1 MATLK
6 IYNDIVGEDEK
17 LMLQLWEGIDGIC
30 FKDIDGFLSN
40 MKADDNEVD
49 IRIHCRGGDC
59 VEGWAIYDKLRQSG
73 KTISCT
79 VEGECSSMAT
89 IILLAAPKERRHATH
104 NSHFCIHNP
113 AAAWPDLGCH
123 DRYTADA
130 IDSGISKLERQVE
143 QLRDEQRKILSL
155 YVERTGADEAEL
167 QDLMDKDIFI
177 NAERALELGFISEVL
192 APITAKRK
200 SIFNNIKPTRKMNK
214 KKAKVSVERGVI
226 SRLLAKAGY
235 KKLSD
240 VKMNALAV
248 TAADGTELTIEREE
262 GEPQVGDAASPD
274 GEFVMEDGS
283 TIVIADGYVT
293 EIIPAD
299 GTVEDPDD
307 VTAEGLDENELV
319 EKVEELQTENE
330 SLTEEVETLT
340 QEKEELES
348 QLEALKGARVLSSN
362 EKVILAKVNRAGGLA
377 WLNKVCAS
385 TSNDTPAGRGFKE
398 GRRSGAQETP
408 TQKALR
414 EKKEALAKKR
424 NK

>member
-1 MATLK
+1 MAVLK
-6 IYNDIVGEDEK
+6 IYNDIVGEEDK
-17 LMLQLWEGIDGIC
+17 VMLQIWEGIDGIC
-30 FKDIDGFLSN
+30 FKDIDSFLSN
-40 MKADDNEVD
+40 MKADDDEID

-89 IILLAAPKERRHATH
+89 IILLAAPKERRHATG

-123 DRYTADA
+123 DRFTADA
-130 IDSGISKLERQVE
+130 IDAGIVKLERQVQ
-143 QLRDEQRKILSL
+143 QLRDEQQKILNL
-155 YVERTGADEAEL
+155 YVDRTGADETEL
-167 QDLMDKDIFI
+167 QELMDKDIFI
-177 NAERALELGFISEVL
+177 NAKRALELGFISEVL
-192 APITAKRK
+192 APITAKR
-200 SIFNNIKPTRKMNK
+200 IRTFNNIKSTRTMNK
-214 KKAKVSVERGVI
+214 KNAKVSVERGII

-240 VKMNALAV
+240 VKMSALAV

-262 GEPQVGDAASPD
+262 GEPQVGDVASPD

-283 TIVIADGYVT
+283 TIVIAEGVIT

-299 GTVEDPDD
+299 DTD
-307 VTAEGLDENELV
+307 VTAEGMDENELV

-340 QEKEELES
+340 QEKEELEEK
-348 QLEALKGARVLSSN
+348 LEALKGARVLSSN

-377 WLNKVCAS
+377 WLNKVCAMKS
-385 TSNDTPAGRGFKE
+385 EETPNSRGFRENRRAGEKE
-398 GRRSGAQETP
+398 SP

>member
-1 MATLK
+1 MAILK
-6 IYNDIVGEDEK
+6 IYNDIVGEEDK
-17 LMLQLWEGIDGIC
+17 VMLQMWEVIDGIC
-30 FKDIDGFLSN
+30 FKDIDSFLSN
-40 MKADDNEVD
+40 MKADDDEID

-89 IILLAAPKERRHATH
+89 IILLAAPKERRHATD

-123 DRYTADA
+123 DRFTADA
-130 IDSGISKLERQVE
+130 IDAGIVKLERQVQ
-143 QLRDEQRKILSL
+143 QLRDEQQKILNL
-155 YVERTGADEAEL
+155 YVDRTGAEETEL
-167 QDLMDKDIFI
+167 QELMDKDIFI
-177 NAERALELGFISEVL
+177 NAKRALELGFISEVL
-192 APITAKRK
+192 APITAKR
-200 SIFNNIKPTRKMNK
+200 IRTFNNIKSTRTMNK
-214 KKAKVSVERGVI
+214 KNAKVSVERGVI

-240 VKMNALAV
+240 VKMSALAV

-262 GEPQVGDAASPD
+262 GEPQVGDVASPD

-283 TIVIADGYVT
+283 TIVIAEGVITD
-293 EIIPAD
+293 IIPAD
-299 GTVEDPDD
+299 DTD
-307 VTAEGLDENELV
+307 VTAEGMDENELV

-340 QEKEELES
+340 QEKEELEEK
-348 QLEALKGARVLSSN
+348 LEALKGARVLSSN

-377 WLNKVCAS
+377 WLNKVCAMKS
-385 TSNDTPAGRGFKE
+385 EETPNSRGFRENRRAGEKE
-398 GRRSGAQETP
+398 SP

>member
-1 MATLK
+1 MAILK
-6 IYNDIVGEDEK
+6 IYNDIVGEEDK
-17 LMLQLWEGIDGIC
+17 VMLQMWEGIDGVC
-30 FKDIDGFLSN
+30 FKDIDDFLNS
-40 MKADDNEVD
+40 MKPDDDVVD

-89 IILLAAPKERRHATH
+89 IILLAAPAERRHATD

-113 AAAWPDLGCH
+113 AAAWPDLGCY

-130 IDSGISKLERQVE
+130 IDAGIKKLGNQLE
-143 QLRDEQRKILSL
+143 QLRQEQKRILSL
-155 YVERTGADEAEL
+155 YVDRTGADETEL
-167 QDLMDKDIFI
+167 QELMDKDIFI
-177 NAERALELGFISEVL
+177 DANRALELGFISEVL
-192 APITAKRK
+192 APITAKR
-200 SIFNNIKPTRKMNK
+200 IRTFNNFKTTRKMNK

-248 TAADGTELTIEREE
+248 TAADGTELTIDRED
-262 GEPQVGDAASPD
+262 GEPQVGDTASPD

-283 TIVIADGYVT
+283 TIIIADGVIT
-293 EIIPAD
+293 DISDDEN
-299 GTVEDPDD
+299 D
-307 VTAEGLDENELV
+307 VTAEGLDEDELM
-319 EKVEELQTENE
+319 EKVGQLQTENE
-330 SLTEEVETLT
+330 TLSEEIDTLT
-340 QEKEELES
+340 KEKEELES

-362 EKVILAKVNRAGGLA
+362 EKVILAKVERAGGLT

-385 TSNDTPAGRGFKE
+385 SSSASPLKRSFRDRISNRAN
-398 GRRSGAQETP
+398 ETP
-408 TQKALR
+408 TQRALR
-414 EKKEALAKKR
+414 EKKEAIANKR
-424 NK
+424 KNK

>member
-1 MATLK
+1 MAILK
-6 IYNDIVGEDEK
+6 IYNDIVGEEDK
-17 LMLQLWEGIDGIC
+17 VMLQMWEGIDGIC

-40 MKADDNEVD
+40 MKADDNEID

-89 IILLAAPKERRHATH
+89 IILLAAPKERRHATD

-123 DRYTADA
+123 DRFTADA
-130 IDSGISKLERQVE
+130 IDAGIVKLERQVQ
-143 QLRDEQRKILSL
+143 QLRDEQQKILNL
-155 YVERTGADEAEL
+155 YVERTGAEETEL
-167 QDLMDKDIFI
+167 QELMDKDIFI
-177 NAERALELGFISEVL
+177 NAQRALELGFISEVL
-192 APITAKRK
+192 APITAKR
-200 SIFNNIKPTRKMNK
+200 IRTFNNIKTTRKMNK
-214 KKAKVSVERGVI
+214 KNAKVSVERGVI

-240 VKMNALAV
+240 VKMSALAV

-283 TIVIADGYVT
+283 TIIIAEGVITD
-293 EIIPAD
+293 IIPAD
-299 GTVEDPDD
+299 GEND
-307 VTAEGLDENELV
+307 VTAEGMDEDELV

-330 SLTEEVETLT
+330 TLTEEVETLT
-340 QEKEELES
+340 EEKEELEA

-377 WLNKVCAS
+377 WLNKVCAMRS
-385 TSNDTPAGRGFKE
+385 TEKPNSRDFRDS
-398 GRRSGAQETP
+398 RRSGAKETP

>member
-1 MATLK
+1 MAVLK
-6 IYNDIVGEDEK
+6 IYNDIVGEEDK
-17 LMLQLWEGIDGIC
+17 VMLQIWEGIDGIC
-30 FKDIDGFLSN
+30 FKDIDSFLSN
-40 MKADDNEVD
+40 MKADDDEID

-89 IILLAAPKERRHATH
+89 IILLAAPKERRHATG

-123 DRYTADA
+123 DRFTADA
-130 IDSGISKLERQVE
+130 IDAGIVKLERQV
-143 QLRDEQRKILSL
+143 QLLRDEQQKILNL
-155 YVERTGADEAEL
+155 YVDRTGADETEL
-167 QDLMDKDIFI
+167 QELMDKDIFI
-177 NAERALELGFISEVL
+177 NAKRALELGFISEVL
-192 APITAKRK
+192 APITAKR
-200 SIFNNIKPTRKMNK
+200 IRTFNNFKSTRTMNK
-214 KKAKVSVERGVI
+214 KNAKVSVERGVI

-240 VKMNALAV
+240 VKMSALAV

-262 GEPQVGDAASPD
+262 GEPQVGDVASPD

-283 TIVIADGYVT
+283 TIVIAEGVIT

-299 GTVEDPDD
+299 DTD
-307 VTAEGLDENELV
+307 VTAEGMDENELV

-340 QEKEELES
+340 QEKEELEEK
-348 QLEALKGARVLSSN
+348 LEALKGARVLSSN

-377 WLNKVCAS
+377 WLNKVCAMKS
-385 TSNDTPAGRGFKE
+385 EETPNSRGFRENRRAGEKE
-398 GRRSGAQETP
+398 SP

>member
-1 MATLK
+1 MAILK
-6 IYNDIVGEDEK
+6 IYNDIVDEEDK
-17 LMLQLWEGIDGIC
+17 VMLQMWEGIDGIC
-30 FKDIDGFLSN
+30 FKDIDSFLSN
-40 MKADDNEVD
+40 MKADDDEID

-89 IILLAAPKERRHATH
+89 IILLAAPKERRHATD

-130 IDSGISKLERQVE
+130 IDAGIVKLERQVQ
-143 QLRDEQRKILSL
+143 QLRDEQQKILNL
-155 YVERTGADEAEL
+155 YVDRTGADESEL
-167 QDLMDKDIFI
+167 QELMDKDIFI
-177 NAERALELGFISEVL
+177 NADRALELGFISEVL
-192 APITAKRK
+192 APITAKR
-200 SIFNNIKPTRKMNK
+200 IRTFNNIKPTRKMNK
-214 KKAKVSVERGVI
+214 KNAKVSVERGVI

-240 VKMNALAV
+240 VKMSALAV

-262 GEPQVGDAASPD
+262 GEPQVGDTASPD

-283 TIVIADGYVT
+283 TIIIAEGVITD
-293 EIIPAD
+293 IIPTD
-299 GTVEDPDD
+299 GED
-307 VTAEGLDENELV
+307 VTAEGMDEDELV

-330 SLTEEVETLT
+330 TLTEEVDTLT
-340 QEKEELES
+340 QEKEELEEK
-348 QLEALKGARVLSSN
+348 LEALKGARVLSSN
-362 EKVILAKVNRAGGLA
+362 EKLILAKVNRAGGLA
-377 WLNKVCAS
+377 WLNKVCAMKS
-385 TSNDTPAGRGFKE
+385 TEKPNSRDFREN
-398 GRRSGAQETP
+398 RRSGEKETP

>member
-1 MATLK
+1 MAVLK
-6 IYNDIVGEDEK
+6 IYNDIVGKEDK
-17 LMLQLWEGIDGIC
+17 VMLQIWEGIDGIC
-30 FKDIDGFLSN
+30 FKDIDSFLSN
-40 MKADDNEVD
+40 MKADDDEID

-89 IILLAAPKERRHATH
+89 IILLAAPKERRHATG

-123 DRYTADA
+123 DRFTADA
-130 IDSGISKLERQVE
+130 IDAGIVKLERQVQ
-143 QLRDEQRKILSL
+143 QLRDEQQKILNL
-155 YVERTGADEAEL
+155 YVDRTGADETEL
-167 QDLMDKDIFI
+167 QELMDKDIFI
-177 NAERALELGFISEVL
+177 NAKRALELGFISEVL
-192 APITAKRK
+192 APITAKR
-200 SIFNNIKPTRKMNK
+200 IRTFNNFKSTRTMNK
-214 KKAKVSVERGVI
+214 KNAKVSVERGVI

-240 VKMNALAV
+240 VKMSALAV

-262 GEPQVGDAASPD
+262 GEPQVGDVASPD

-283 TIVIADGYVT
+283 TIVIAEGVIT

-299 GTVEDPDD
+299 DTD
-307 VTAEGLDENELV
+307 VTAEGMDENELV

-340 QEKEELES
+340 QEKEELEEK
-348 QLEALKGARVLSSN
+348 LEALKGARVLSSN

-377 WLNKVCAS
+377 WLNKVCAMKS
-385 TSNDTPAGRGFKE
+385 EETPNSRGFRENRRAGEKE
-398 GRRSGAQETP
+398 SP

>member
-1 MATLK
+1 MAVLK
-6 IYNDIVGEDEK
+6 IYNDIVGKEDK
-17 LMLQLWEGIDGIC
+17 VMLQIWEGIDGIC
-30 FKDIDGFLSN
+30 FKDIDSFLSN
-40 MKADDNEVD
+40 MKADDDEID

-89 IILLAAPKERRHATH
+89 IILLAAPKERRHATG

-123 DRYTADA
+123 DRFTADA
-130 IDSGISKLERQVE
+130 IDAGIVKLERQVQ
-143 QLRDEQRKILSL
+143 QLRDEQQKILNL
-155 YVERTGADEAEL
+155 YVDRTGADETEL
-167 QDLMDKDIFI
+167 QELMDKDIFI
-177 NAERALELGFISEVL
+177 NAKRALELGFISEVL
-192 APITAKRK
+192 APITAKR
-200 SIFNNIKPTRKMNK
+200 IRTFNNIKSTLTMNK
-214 KKAKVSVERGVI
+214 KNAKVSVERGVI

-240 VKMNALAV
+240 VKMSALAV

-262 GEPQVGDAASPD
+262 GEPQVGDVASPD

-283 TIVIADGYVT
+283 TIVIAEGVIT

-299 GTVEDPDD
+299 DTD
-307 VTAEGLDENELV
+307 VTAEGMDENELV

-340 QEKEELES
+340 QEKEELEEK
-348 QLEALKGARVLSSN
+348 LEALKGARVLSSN

-377 WLNKVCAS
+377 WLNKVCAMKS
-385 TSNDTPAGRGFKE
+385 EETPNSRGFRENRRAGEKE
-398 GRRSGAQETP
+398 SP

>member
-1 MATLK
+1 MAVLK
-6 IYNDIVGEDEK
+6 IYNDIVGEEDK
-17 LMLQLWEGIDGIC
+17 VMLQIWEGIDGIC
-30 FKDIDGFLSN
+30 FKDIDSFLSN
-40 MKADDNEVD
+40 MKADDDEID

-89 IILLAAPKERRHATH
+89 IILLAAPKERRHATG

-123 DRYTADA
+123 DRFTADA
-130 IDSGISKLERQVE
+130 IDAGIVKLERQVQ
-143 QLRDEQRKILSL
+143 QLRDEQQKILNL
-155 YVERTGADEAEL
+155 YVDRTGADETEL
-167 QDLMDKDIFI
+167 QELMDKDIFI
-177 NAERALELGFISEVL
+177 NAKRALELGFISEVL
-192 APITAKRK
+192 APITAKR
-200 SIFNNIKPTRKMNK
+200 IRTFNNIKSTRTMNK
-214 KKAKVSVERGVI
+214 KNAKVSVERGVI

-240 VKMNALAV
+240 VKMSALAV

-262 GEPQVGDAASPD
+262 GEPQVGDVASPD

-283 TIVIADGYVT
+283 TIVIAEGVIT

-299 GTVEDPDD
+299 DTD
-307 VTAEGLDENELV
+307 VTAEGMDENELV

-340 QEKEELES
+340 QEKEELEEK
-348 QLEALKGARVLSSN
+348 LEALKGARVLSSN

-377 WLNKVCAS
+377 WLNKVCAMKS
-385 TSNDTPAGRGFKE
+385 EETPNSRGFRENRRAGEKE
-398 GRRSGAQETP
+398 SP

>member
-1 MATLK
+1 MAILK
-6 IYNDIVGEDEK
+6 IYNDIVDEEEK
-17 LMLQLWEGIDGIC
+17 VMLQWWDGIDGIC
-30 FKDIDGFLSN
+30 FKDIDSFLSN
-40 MKADDNEVD
+40 MKADDDEVD

-73 KTISCT
+73 KKISCT

-89 IILLAAPKERRHATH
+89 IILLAAPKERRHATNH
-104 NSHFCIHNP
+104 SHFCIHNP

-123 DRYTADA
+123 DRFTADA
-130 IDSGISKLERQVE
+130 IDAGIVKLERQVG
-143 QLRDEQRKILSL
+143 QLREEQRKILSL
-155 YVERTGADEAEL
+155 YVERTGADEREL
-167 QDLMDKDIFI
+167 QELMDKDIFI

-192 APITAKRK
+192 APITAKR
-200 SIFNNIKPTRKMNK
+200 IRTFNNIKPTRKMNK
-214 KKAKVSVERGVI
+214 KNAKVSVERGVI
-226 SRLLAKAGY
+226 ARLLAKAGY

-240 VKMNALAV
+240 VKMSALAV

-283 TIVIADGYVT
+283 TIVIAEGVIT

-299 GTVEDPDD
+299 EDTD
-307 VTAEGLDENELV
+307 VSAEGMDEDELV

-330 SLTEEVETLT
+330 TLTEEVETLT
-340 QEKEELES
+340 QEKEELEEK
-348 QLEALKGARVLSSN
+348 LEALKGARVLSSN
-362 EKVILAKVNRAGGLA
+362 EKLILAKVNRAGGLA

-385 TSNDTPAGRGFKE
+385 KSTETPNSRGF
-398 GRRSGAQETP
+398 RDNRGAGEKETP

-424 NK
+424 KK

>member
-1 MATLK
+1 MAVLK
-6 IYNDIVGEDEK
+6 IYNDIVGEEDK
-17 LMLQLWEGIDGIC
+17 VMLQIWEGIDGIC
-30 FKDIDGFLSN
+30 FKDIDSFLSN
-40 MKADDNEVD
+40 MKADDDEID

-89 IILLAAPKERRHATH
+89 IILLAAPKERRHATG

-123 DRYTADA
+123 DRFTADA
-130 IDSGISKLERQVE
+130 IDAGIVKLERQVQ
-143 QLRDEQRKILSL
+143 QLRDEQQKILNL
-155 YVERTGADEAEL
+155 YVDRTGADETEL
-167 QDLMDKDIFI
+167 QELMDKDIFI
-177 NAERALELGFISEVL
+177 NAKRALELGFISEVL
-192 APITAKRK
+192 APITAKR
-200 SIFNNIKPTRKMNK
+200 IRTFNNIKSTLTMNTK
-214 KKAKVSVERGVI
+214 NAKVSVERGVI

-240 VKMNALAV
+240 VKMSALAV

-262 GEPQVGDAASPD
+262 GEPQVGDVASPD

-283 TIVIADGYVT
+283 TIVIAEGVIT

-299 GTVEDPDD
+299 DTD
-307 VTAEGLDENELV
+307 VTAEGMDENELV

-340 QEKEELES
+340 QEKEELEEK
-348 QLEALKGARVLSSN
+348 LEALKGARVLSSN

-377 WLNKVCAS
+377 WLNKVCAMKS
-385 TSNDTPAGRGFKE
+385 EETPNSRGFRENRRAGEKE
-398 GRRSGAQETP
+398 SP

>member
-6 IYNDIVGEDEK
+6 IYNDIVGEEDK
-17 LMLQLWEGIDGIC
+17 VMLQLWEGIDGIC
-30 FKDIDGFLSN
+30 FKDIDSFLSN
-40 MKADDNEVD
+40 MKADDDEVD

-73 KTISCT
+73 KTITCT

-89 IILLAAPKERRHATH
+89 IILLAAPKERRHATN

-123 DRYTADA
+123 DRFTADA
-130 IDSGISKLERQVE
+130 IDAGIAKLERQVD
-143 QLRDEQRKILSL
+143 QLRNEQQKILSL
-155 YVERTGADEAEL
+155 YVDRTGADETEL
-167 QDLMDKDIFI
+167 QELMDKDIFI
-177 NAERALELGFISEVL
+177 DAKRALELGFISEVL
-192 APITAKRK
+192 APITAKR
-200 SIFNNIKPTRKMNK
+200 IRTFNNINKTRKMNK
-214 KKAKVSVERGVI
+214 KNAKVSVERGVI

-240 VKMNALAV
+240 VKMSALAV

-274 GEFVMEDGS
+274 GEFVMDDGS
-283 TIVIADGYVT
+283 TYIIAEGVITD
-293 EIIPAD
+293 IIPAD
-299 GTVEDPDD
+299 DND
-307 VTAEGLDENELV
+307 VTAEGLDEDELV
-319 EKVEELQTENE
+319 EKVEELQTEND

-340 QEKEELES
+340 QEKEELEA

-377 WLNKVCAS
+377 WLNKVCALR
-385 TSNDTPAGRGFKE
+385 SNETPGSRSFRDNSRGSKP
-398 GRRSGAQETP
+398 ETP

-424 NK
+424 GK

>member
-6 IYNDIVGEDEK
+6 IYNDIVDEEEK
-17 LMLQLWEGIDGIC
+17 VMLQWWEGIDGIC
-30 FKDIDGFLSN
+30 FKDIDSFLSN
-40 MKADDNEVD
+40 MKPDDDEVD

-89 IILLAAPKERRHATH
+89 IILLAAPKERRHATN

-130 IDSGISKLERQVE
+130 IDAGIKKLGRQVD
-143 QLRDEQRKILSL
+143 QLREEQRKILSL
-155 YVERTGADEAEL
+155 YVDRTGADEAEL
-167 QDLMDKDIFI
+167 QELMDKDIFI

-192 APITAKRK
+192 APITAKR
-200 SIFNNIKPTRKMNK
+200 IRTFNNIKPTRKMNK
-214 KKAKVSVERGVI
+214 KNAKVSVERGVI

-240 VKMNALAV
+240 VKMSALAV

-262 GEPQVGDAASPD
+262 GEPQVGDVASPD
-274 GEFVMEDGS
+274 GEFVMDDGS
-283 TIVIADGYVT
+283 TIVIAEGVITD
-293 EIIPAD
+293 IIPAD
-299 GTVEDPDD
+299 EDSD
-307 VTAEGLDENELV
+307 VSAEGMDENELV

-330 SLTEEVETLT
+330 TLTEEVETLT
-340 QEKEELES
+340 QEKEELEEK
-348 QLEALKGARVLSSN
+348 LEALKGARVLSSN
-362 EKVILAKVNRAGGLA
+362 EKLILAKVTRAGGLA

-385 TSNDTPAGRGFKE
+385 HSTETPNSRNFRE
-398 GRRSGAQETP
+398 GRNSGAKETP

>member
-1 MATLK
+1 MAILK
-6 IYNDIVGEDEK
+6 IYNDIVGEEDK
-17 LMLQLWEGIDGIC
+17 VMLQMWEGIDGIC
-30 FKDIDGFLSN
+30 FKDIDSFLSN
-40 MKADDNEVD
+40 MKPDDDEVD

-73 KTISCT
+73 KKISCT

-89 IILLAAPKERRHATH
+89 IILLAAPAERRHATH

-113 AAAWPDLGCH
+113 AVAWPDLGAH

-130 IDSGISKLERQVE
+130 IEACIKKLDL
-143 QLRDEQRKILSL
+143 QLDLLRNGQKKILSL
-155 YVERTGADEAEL
+155 YVERTGADETEL
-167 QDLMDKDIFI
+167 QELMDKDTFI
-177 NAERALELGFISEVL
+177 DADRALELGFISEVL
-192 APITAKRK
+192 APITAKR
-200 SIFNNIKPTRKMNK
+200 IRTFNNIQTTRTMNK
-214 KKAKVSVERGVI
+214 KKVSVERGVI

-262 GEPQVGDAASPD
+262 GEPQVGDGASPD

-283 TIVIADGYVT
+283 TIVIAEGVVT
-293 EIIPAD
+293 DIIPAD
-299 GTVEDPDD
+299 DD

-319 EKVEELQTENE
+319 EKVEELQTENDT
-330 SLTEEVETLT
+330 LTEEVETLT
-340 QEKEELES
+340 QEKEELEA

-362 EKVILAKVNRAGGLA
+362 EKVILAKVNRAGGLS

-385 TSNDTPAGRGFKE
+385 SSQEKPAGRGFRE
-398 GRRSGAQETP
+398 NRTGGAAQETP
-408 TQKALR
+408 VQKALR
-414 EKKEALAKKR
+414 EKKEAISNKRKK
-424 NK
+424 

>member
-6 IYNDIVGEDEK
+6 IYNDIVDEEEK
-17 LMLQLWEGIDGIC
+17 VMLQWWEGIDGIC
-30 FKDIDGFLSN
+30 FKDIDSFLSN
-40 MKADDNEVD
+40 MKPDDDEVD

-89 IILLAAPKERRHATH
+89 IILLAAPKERRHATN

-130 IDSGISKLERQVE
+130 IDAGIKKLGRQVD
-143 QLRDEQRKILSL
+143 QLREEQRKILSL
-155 YVERTGADEAEL
+155 YVDRTGADEAEL
-167 QDLMDKDIFI
+167 QELMDKDIFI

-192 APITAKRK
+192 APITAKR
-200 SIFNNIKPTRKMNK
+200 IRTFNNIKPTRKMNK
-214 KKAKVSVERGVI
+214 KNAKVSVERGVI

-240 VKMNALAV
+240 VKMSALAV

-262 GEPQVGDAASPD
+262 GEPQVGDVASPD
-274 GEFVMEDGS
+274 GEFVMDDGS
-283 TIVIADGYVT
+283 TIVIAEGVITD
-293 EIIPAD
+293 IIPAD
-299 GTVEDPDD
+299 DD
-307 VTAEGLDENELV
+307 SDVSAEGMDENELV

-330 SLTEEVETLT
+330 TLTEEVETLT
-340 QEKEELES
+340 QEKEELEEK
-348 QLEALKGARVLSSN
+348 LEALKGARVLSSN
-362 EKVILAKVNRAGGLA
+362 EKLILAKVTRAGGLA

-385 TSNDTPAGRGFKE
+385 RSTETPNSRNFRE
-398 GRRSGAQETP
+398 GRNTGAKETP

>member
-1 MATLK
+1 MAILK
-6 IYNDIVGEDEK
+6 IYNDIVGEEDK
-17 LMLQLWEGIDGIC
+17 VMLQMWEGIDGVC

-40 MKADDNEVD
+40 MKDDDEEID

-89 IILLAAPKERRHATH
+89 IILLAAPLERRHATD

-113 AAAWPDLGCH
+113 AASWPNFDYQ

-130 IDSGISKLERQVE
+130 IDAGIVKLERQVG
-143 QLRDEQRKILSL
+143 QLRMEQKKILSL
-155 YVERTGADEAEL
+155 YVERTGADETEL
-167 QDLMDKDIFI
+167 QELMDQDIFI
-177 NAERALELGFISEVL
+177 DANRAVELGFISEVL
-192 APITAKRK
+192 APITARRTR
-200 SIFNNIKPTRKMNK
+200 IFNINKSTHKMNK
-214 KKAKVSVERGVI
+214 KKAKVSVERGII

-248 TAADGTELTIEREE
+248 TAADGTEITIEREE
-262 GEPQVGDAASPD
+262 GEPQVGDVASPD

-283 TIVIADGYVT
+283 TIVVADGVIT
-293 EIIPAD
+293 EIMPAD
-299 GTVEDPDD
+299 GDD
-307 VTAEGLDENELV
+307 VTAEGLDEDELV
-319 EKVEELQTENE
+319 EKVEELETENAT
-330 SLTEEVETLT
+330 LTEEVETLT
-340 QEKEELES
+340 EEKEELEA

-377 WLNKVCAS
+377 WLNKVCTSAS
-385 TSNDTPAGRGFKE
+385 SATPAARSFRE
-398 GRRSGAQETP
+398 GRKPAAQETP

>member
-1 MATLK
+1 MAILK
-6 IYNDIVGEDEK
+6 IYNDIVGEEDK
-17 LMLQLWEGIDGIC
+17 VMLQMWEGIDGIC
-30 FKDIDGFLSN
+30 FKDIDGFLAG
-40 MKADDNEVD
+40 MKPDDDEVD

-89 IILLAAPKERRHATH
+89 IILLAAPLERRHATH

-113 AAAWPDLGCH
+113 AVAWPDLGAH

-130 IDSGISKLERQVE
+130 IEACINKLGL
-143 QLRDEQRKILSL
+143 QLDLLRNGQKKILSL
-155 YVERTGADEAEL
+155 YVERTGADETEL
-167 QDLMDKDIFI
+167 QELMDKDIFI
-177 NAERALELGFISEVL
+177 DADRALELGFISEVL
-192 APITAKRK
+192 APITAKR
-200 SIFNNIKPTRKMNK
+200 IRTFNNIQTTRKMNK
-214 KKAKVSVERGVI
+214 EKAKISVGRGVI
-226 SRLLAKAGY
+226 SHLLAKAGY

-248 TAADGTELTIEREE
+248 TAADGTELSIEREE
-262 GEPQVGDAASPD
+262 GEPQVGDTASPD

-283 TIVIADGYVT
+283 TIIITEGVVT
-293 EIIPAD
+293 DIIPAN
-299 GTVEDPDD
+299 DD

-330 SLTEEVETLT
+330 TLSDEVDTLT
-340 QEKEELES
+340 QEKEELEA

-385 TSNDTPAGRGFKE
+385 SSKESVAGRDFRDTRNGSAK
-398 GRRSGAQETP
+398 ETP

-414 EKKEALAKKR
+414 EKKEAFAKKR
-424 NK
+424 SK

>member
-6 IYNDIVGEDEK
+6 IYNDIVGEEDK
-17 LMLQLWEGIDGIC
+17 VMLQLWEGIDGIC
-30 FKDIDGFLSN
+30 FKDIDSFLSN
-40 MKADDNEVD
+40 MKADDDEID

-73 KTISCT
+73 KTITCT

-89 IILLAAPKERRHATH
+89 IILLAAPHERRHATN

-113 AAAWPDLGCH
+113 AAAWPDFGCH
-123 DRYTADA
+123 DRFTADA
-130 IDSGISKLERQVE
+130 IDAGIVKLERQVD
-143 QLRDEQRKILSL
+143 QLRNEQQKILSL
-155 YVERTGADEAEL
+155 YVERTGAEETEL
-167 QDLMDKDIFI
+167 QELMDKDIFI
-177 NAERALELGFISEVL
+177 DAKRALELGFISEVL
-192 APITAKRK
+192 APITAKR
-200 SIFNNIKPTRKMNK
+200 IRTFNNINPIRKMNK
-214 KKAKVSVERGVI
+214 KNAKVSVERGVI

-240 VKMNALAV
+240 VKMSALAV

-283 TIVIADGYVT
+283 TIIIADGVIT
-293 EIIPAD
+293 DIIPAD
-299 GTVEDPDD
+299 DTD
-307 VTAEGLDENELV
+307 VTAEGMDEDELV
-319 EKVEELQTENE
+319 QKVEELQTENE

-340 QEKEELES
+340 QEKEELEEK
-348 QLEALKGARVLSSN
+348 LEALKGARVLSSN
-362 EKVILAKVNRAGGLA
+362 EKVILAKVNRAGGLE

-385 TSNDTPAGRGFKE
+385 RSTESPAGRSFRDK
-398 GRRSGAQETP
+398 GAGEKETP

-424 NK
+424 KK

>member
-1 MATLK
+1 MAILK
-6 IYNDIVGEDEK
+6 IYNDIVGEEDK
-17 LMLQLWEGIDGIC
+17 VMLQMWEGIDGIC
-30 FKDIDGFLSN
+30 FKDIDGFLAS
-40 MKADDNEVD
+40 MKPDDDEVD

-89 IILLAAPKERRHATH
+89 IILLAAPAERRHATD

-123 DRYTADA
+123 DRFTADA
-130 IDSGISKLERQVE
+130 IDAGIKKLGLQVE
-143 QLRDEQRKILSL
+143 QLRNEQKKILSL
-155 YVERTGADEAEL
+155 YVERTGADETEL
-167 QDLMDKDIFI
+167 QELMDKDIFI
-177 NAERALELGFISEVL
+177 NADRALELGFISEVL
-192 APITAKRK
+192 APITAKR
-200 SIFNNIKPTRKMNK
+200 IRTFNNTKTTRKMNK

-262 GEPQVGDAASPD
+262 GEPQIGDAASPD

-283 TIVIADGYVT
+283 TIIIAEGVVT
-293 EIIPAD
+293 DIIPAD
-299 GTVEDPDD
+299 DD
-307 VTAEGLDENELV
+307 VTAEGLDEDEMV
-319 EKVEELQTENE
+319 EKIEELQTENE
-330 SLTEEVETLT
+330 TLTEEVDTLT
-340 QEKEELES
+340 QEKEELEA

-385 TSNDTPAGRGFKE
+385 SSKESPAGRGFRE
-398 GRRSGAQETP
+398 NRNGGAAQETP
-408 TQKALR
+408 VQKALR

>member
-1 MATLK
+1 MAILK
-6 IYNDIVGEDEK
+6 IYNDIVGEEDK
-17 LMLQLWEGIDGIC
+17 VMLQMWEGIDGIC
-30 FKDIDGFLSN
+30 FKDIDSFLSN
-40 MKADDNEVD
+40 MKPDDDEVD

-73 KTISCT
+73 KKISCT

-89 IILLAAPKERRHATH
+89 IILLAAPAERRHATH

-113 AAAWPDLGCH
+113 AVAWPDLGAH

-130 IDSGISKLERQVE
+130 IEACIKKLDL
-143 QLRDEQRKILSL
+143 QLDLLRNGQKKILSL
-155 YVERTGADEAEL
+155 YVERTGADETEL
-167 QDLMDKDIFI
+167 QELMDKDTFI
-177 NAERALELGFISEVL
+177 DADRALELGFISEVL
-192 APITAKRK
+192 APITAKR
-200 SIFNNIKPTRKMNK
+200 IRTFNNIQTTRTMNK
-214 KKAKVSVERGVI
+214 KKAKVSVEHGVI

-283 TIVIADGYVT
+283 TIVIADGIVT
-293 EIIPAD
+293 DIIPAD
-299 GTVEDPDD
+299 DD
-307 VTAEGLDENELV
+307 VSAEGLDENELM
-319 EKVEELQTENE
+319 EKVEELQTEND

-340 QEKEELES
+340 QEKEELEA

-385 TSNDTPAGRGFKE
+385 SSQETPTGRGFRE
-398 GRRSGAQETP
+398 NRNGGSAQETP
-408 TQKALR
+408 VQKALR
-414 EKKEALAKKR
+414 EKKEAIANKRKK
-424 NK
+424 

>member
-6 IYNDIVGEDEK
+6 IYNDIVDEEEK
-17 LMLQLWEGIDGIC
+17 VMLQWWEGIDGIC
-30 FKDIDGFLSN
+30 FKDIDSFLSN
-40 MKADDNEVD
+40 MKPDDDEVD

-89 IILLAAPKERRHATH
+89 IILLAAPKERRHATN

-130 IDSGISKLERQVE
+130 IDAGIKKLGRQVD
-143 QLRDEQRKILSL
+143 QLREEQRKILSL
-155 YVERTGADEAEL
+155 YVDRTDADETEL
-167 QDLMDKDIFI
+167 QELMDKDIFI

-192 APITAKRK
+192 APITAKR
-200 SIFNNIKPTRKMNK
+200 IRTFNNIKPTRKMNK
-214 KKAKVSVERGVI
+214 KNAKVSVERGVI

-240 VKMNALAV
+240 VKMSALAV

-262 GEPQVGDAASPD
+262 GEPQVGDVASPD
-274 GEFVMEDGS
+274 GEFVMDDGS
-283 TIVIADGYVT
+283 TIVIAEGVITD
-293 EIIPAD
+293 IIPAD
-299 GTVEDPDD
+299 EDSD
-307 VTAEGLDENELV
+307 VSAEGMDENELV

-330 SLTEEVETLT
+330 TLTEEVETLT
-340 QEKEELES
+340 QEKEELEEK
-348 QLEALKGARVLSSN
+348 LEALKGARVLSSN
-362 EKVILAKVNRAGGLA
+362 EKLILAKVTRAGGLA

-385 TSNDTPAGRGFKE
+385 HSTETPNSRNFRE
-398 GRRSGAQETP
+398 GRNSGAKETP

>member
-1 MATLK
+1 MAVLK
-6 IYNDIVGEDEK
+6 IYNDIVGKEDK
-17 LMLQLWEGIDGIC
+17 VMLQIWEGIDGIC
-30 FKDIDGFLSN
+30 FKDIDSFLSN
-40 MKADDNEVD
+40 MKADDDEID

-89 IILLAAPKERRHATH
+89 IILLAAPKERRHATG

-123 DRYTADA
+123 DRFTADA
-130 IDSGISKLERQVE
+130 IDAGIVKLERQVQ
-143 QLRDEQRKILSL
+143 QLRDEQQKILNL
-155 YVERTGADEAEL
+155 YVDRTGADETEL
-167 QDLMDKDIFI
+167 QELMDKDIFI
-177 NAERALELGFISEVL
+177 NAKRALELGFISEVL
-192 APITAKRK
+192 APITAKR
-200 SIFNNIKPTRKMNK
+200 IRTFNNIKSTLTMNK
-214 KKAKVSVERGVI
+214 KNAKVSVERGVI

-240 VKMNALAV
+240 VKMSALAV

-262 GEPQVGDAASPD
+262 GEPQVGDVASPD

-283 TIVIADGYVT
+283 TIVIAEGVIT

-299 GTVEDPDD
+299 DTD
-307 VTAEGLDENELV
+307 VTAEGMDENELV

-340 QEKEELES
+340 QEKEELEEK
-348 QLEALKGARVLSSN
+348 LEALKGARVLSSN

-377 WLNKVCAS
+377 WLNKVCAMKS
-385 TSNDTPAGRGFKE
+385 EETPNSRGFRENRRAGEKE
-398 GRRSGAQETP
+398 SP

-414 EKKEALAKKR
+414 EKREALAKKR